1 MIDQRLQEYIQDP
14 SNPDL
19 NYNLALEYKKVGQS
33 AAAISYFLRAA
44 ERTKNLNF
52 SYECLIH
59 IGECF
64 DLQKNRANAV
74 TGAYKHAIATLPQRP
89 EAYYML
95 ANYQNWN
102 QQYQAKLIL

>member
-64 DLQKNRANAV
+64 DLQKNRANA
-74 TGAYKHAIATLPQRP
+74 
-89 EAYYML
+89 
-95 ANYQNWN
+95 
-102 QQYQAKLIL
+102 